1 MKKLIFAHLAILLP
15 TFLNAQNIG
24 IGDPT
29 PSAKLTVRGGE
40 STADGQAAAIKL
52 QNTTSTNSWF
62 LRAGGLGTN
71 TPGNGFSIGDNLG
84 YHLVISQGGNTGIGI
99 NPATAKL
106 HVNGSMKLEGTSL
119 LEFGAGIAGKELNAG
134 KIGYNGFGTNALA
147 IVGAGT
153 NTTNRAVY
161 FFAEGGTTFSGPINV
176 RGNLQIHGNSGTEG
190 QVLTSNGTSAPTWN
204 NAAFGNNTR
213 FFVTFSTFEPPG
225 TGTMDLTT
233 TTYNL
238 DPSNIIISAT
248 SVTINKTG
256 LYRLNGTLVASTNYS
271 IGGAT
276 PAWEPELD
284 CWIQFNGGL
293 SDVIKLSNFDHLV
306 RMNSLGYPFY
316 NLLRPFSID
325 IYLVS
330 GTIITIRKTFN
341 WIGSGSSGA
350 TVKLFGNLIA
360 E

>member
-1 MKKLIFAHLAILLP
+1 MKNVVFAHLLVFLP
-15 TFLNAQNIG
+15 TILNAQNIG
-24 IGDPT
+24 IGDPA

-71 TPGNGFSIGDNLG
+71 TPGNGFSIGDNTG

-106 HVNGSMKLEGTSL
+106 HVNGAMKLEGTSL

-161 FFAEGGTTFSGPINV
+161 FFAEGGTTFSGPINLFGTFKV
-176 RGNLQIHGNSGTEG
+176 FGNQGSPG
-190 QVLTSNGTSAPTWN
+190 QVLTSNGSSAPTWEN
-204 NAAFGNNTR
+204 TAFSNSTR
-213 FFVTFSTFEPPG
+213 FGVDYHTSLLGSEFMSVTAR
-225 TGTMDLTT
+225 
-233 TTYNL
+233 YNL
-238 DPSNIIISAT
+238 NPADV
-248 SVTINKTG
+248 SVGANSITINKSG
-256 LYRLNGTLVASTNYS
+256 LYRFNGNVNGRVGYFS
-271 IGGAT
+271 GT
-276 PAWEPELD
+276 PAFEPEMD
-284 CWIQFNGGL
+284 CYFEL
-293 SDVIKLSNFDHLV
+293 SGAVSQLIHITAYDRFVKRTSTSISEYNMVRWFSFD
-306 RMNSLGYPFY
+306 MY
-316 NLLRPFSID
+316 IEA
-325 IYLVS
+325 
-330 GTIITIRKTFN
+330 GTIIRTWKNFQFDTA
-341 WIGSGSSGA
+341 GSGSGTAS
-350 TVKLFGNLIA
+350 VILYGNLIS

>member
-1 MKKLIFAHLAILLP
+1 MKNVVFAPLLVLLP

-24 IGDPT
+24 IGDPA

-71 TPGNGFSIGDNLG
+71 TPGNGFSIGDNTG

-161 FFAEGGTTFSGPINV
+161 FFAEGGTTFSGPINLFGTFKV
-176 RGNLQIHGNSGTEG
+176 FGNEGSAG
-190 QVLTSNGTSAPTWN
+190 QVLTSNGSSAPTWT
-204 NAAFGNNTR
+204 NAAFSNNTR
-213 FFVTFSTFEPPG
+213 FKVDYYSNVPLS
-225 TGTMDLTT
+225 GTMNIVATE
-233 TTYNL
+233 YNL
-238 DPSNIIISAT
+238 NPTDITISSNSI
-248 SVTINKTG
+248 TINKSG
-256 LYRLNGTLVASTNYS
+256 LYRLNGAIVGKEILLGWPSVYD
-271 IGGAT
+271 
-276 PAWEPELD
+276 PELH
-284 CWIQFNGGL
+284 CTMVFSGAM
-293 SDVIKLSNFDHLV
+293 SDQLELTAGEHLTRSNLDTNLT
-306 RMNSLGYPFY
+306 FY
-316 NLLRPFSID
+316 IDKFFSID
-325 IYLVS
+325 IYIPA
-330 GTIITIRKTFN
+330 GTVVRITKNFIADT
-341 WIGSGSSGA
+341 GV
-350 TVKLFGNLIA
+350 TLYVKLYGNLIS